1 MSSRELP
8 KVLVE
13 GKFLPKDF
21 TVSVSASTRKVDPA
35 IEAQLDALWEVKK
48 KKADEEGKNCYN
60 GISYRLNSI
69 QEQDGKLVVDFGTF
83 EYKVRDGL
91 IAIPEYF
98 ELSEE
103 YYRKGCFSTATV
115 RTSDGLYVMAELSG
129 KSMNENTVDLIGGIM
144 ETNIAFGSGK
154 DIFRSFYD
162 ELEEEAGIKEGD
174 IQECSLKAIYLEV
187 RTNVA
192 FYFEAT
198 LNISSDDLLKR
209 FEDNKDEDIQA
220 LRAYSRNEY
229 IDALEHHR
237 SPNKQFIARQLL
249 QI

>member
-1 MSSRELP
+1 MKLP
-8 KVLVE
+8 RILVSGAFSPE
-13 GKFLPKDF
+13 DVV
-21 TVSVSASTRKVDPA
+21 VSVSQSTRKVDPA

-154 DIFRSFYD
+154 DVFRSFYD
-162 ELEEEAGIKEGD
+162 ELEEEAGITEGD
-174 IQECSLKAIYLEV
+174 IQECYLKTIYLEA

-192 FYFEAT
+192 FYFEVI
-198 LNISSDDLLKR
+198 LNISSNDLLKR
-209 FEDNKDEDIQA
+209 FKENKDEDIHA
-220 LRAYSRNEY
+220 LCFYAQEKYL
-229 IDALEHHR
+229 DALKHHR
-237 SPNKQFIARQLL
+237 SPNKQFIAEQLL

>member
-1 MSSRELP
+1 MKLP
-8 KVLVE
+8 RILVSGAFSPE
-13 GKFLPKDF
+13 DVM
-21 TVSVSASTRKVDPA
+21 VSVSETTRKIDPT
-35 IEAQLDALWEVKK
+35 IEGQLDALWEAKK

-98 ELSEE
+98 ELSAE
-103 YYRKGCFSTATV
+103 YYRKGCFSMATV

-174 IQECSLKAIYLEV
+174 IQECLLKAICLEV

-192 FYFEAT
+192 FYFEVIV
-198 LNISSDDLLKR
+198 NVSSEELRKR
-209 FEDNKDEDIQA
+209 FEKNKDEDIRTLCFYTQE
-220 LRAYSRNEY
+220 EY
-229 IDALEHHR
+229 IDALECHR

-249 QI
+249 KI

>member
-1 MSSRELP
+1 MELP
-8 KVLVE
+8 RILIN
-13 GKFLPKDF
+13 GKFTPRDLI
-21 TVSVSASTRKVDPA
+21 VSVSESMRKVDPA
-35 IEAQLDALWEVKK
+35 IEGQLDALWEAKK
-48 KKADEEGKNCYN
+48 KKADENGQSCYN

-69 QEQDGKLVVDFGTF
+69 QERDGKVTVDFGAF

-98 ELSEE
+98 DLPEE

-129 KSMNENTVDLIGGIM
+129 KSMNENAVDLIGGIM
-144 ETNIAFGSGK
+144 ETNIAFDSGG

-174 IQECSLKAIYLEV
+174 VQECFLKAVYLEA

-192 FYFEAT
+192 FYFEVV
-198 LNISSDDLLKR
+198 LDVSSIDLLER
-209 FEDNKDEDIQA
+209 FKENQDGDIRG
-220 LRAYSRNEY
+220 LRMYTRKEY
-229 IDALEHHR
+229 LDVLEHHR
-237 SPNKQFIARQLL
+237 SPNKQFIARCLL